1 MASTSR
7 KRRGIRRTIR
17 SQTSQR
23 GKSRSYGS
31 GRGKR
36 YGSPTNPVTRNLAEK
51 RASSPEGIRSRT
63 SQLSSAVQS
72 QSSVSPWK
80 GPRRI
85 DITETHRAASRAV
98 TGAIRSGARKTRT
111 NLTKHGRQVSKNI
124 AKGRTNLARGR
135 RSFVRKTGIDLRW

>member
-1 MASTSR
+1 MARRKPKR
-7 KRRGIRRTIR
+7 KRNT
-17 SQTSQR
+17 
-23 GKSRSYGS
+23 
-31 GRGKR
+31 
-36 YGSPTNPVTRNLAEK
+36 VTRNLAMR
-51 RASSPEGIRSRT
+51 RASSPAGIKART
-63 SQLSSAVQS
+63 KQVSSAVRS
-72 QSSVSPWK
+72 QSNVSPWK

-85 DITETHRAASRAV
+85 SISETHRAANRAV